1 MAEYTGATTTAMSAD
16 PESGLPPGTRLGDF
30 EITKA
35 LGAGGMGAV
44 YLATDTKLRRQ
55 AAIKV
60 LSPGGAADAA
70 ARRRL
75 LLEAQSASCL
85 NHPNIVTVYQSGSEA
100 GTDYI
105 AMEYVA
111 GRALSVLIPA
121 SGMPAAEVVRLA
133 IPIAAALAAAHEAG
147 IVHRDLKPGN
157 VMVTD
162 RGLVKVVDFGLAKRA
177 APAAAGD
184 ATMTL
189 ADTAPG
195 VVVGTFAYMAP
206 EQIQGRQVD
215 PRSDIWAFGC
225 LLYRMLTGRDVFTG
239 DSAMGTMAAAL
250 TQEPVPLRELK
261 PEIPAALERLV
272 MRCLRKDAAD
282 RWQSI
287 ADVRLVLEDLQAAPE
302 ANPVPPA
309 RRGRLGA
316 LLAAAL
322 LAGATLGA
330 GILWWNGRRAKGLSQ
345 TAILRMATLEAGL
358 NGWPSLS
365 RDGSLMAYASD
376 SAGDGNLDVWLKQVG
391 GRQAIRLTQDPAD
404 DSDPSI
410 SPDGTRVAFRSD
422 RNGGGVY
429 VVPALGGE
437 AVLIAPEGR
446 NPKFSPDGRQVAFWK
461 GRAGGGFLP
470 GSAKVFVVDAGGGTP
485 QQVGEGMAAALYPIW
500 SPKGDALLALARD
513 DASKPVES
521 GVDWWV
527 FPTSGERPHKTG
539 IMPMLWANRLLAKRT
554 PPPPPIDW
562 QEPGRMV
569 TFALEVGDAWN
580 LWQAALS
587 TDGTAD
593 GFPRRVTLGPGRQRA
608 ASWAQTKSGERLA
621 FADTPINYDIWQQP
635 VDSETGAVKGEMQ
648 LLVKSPALDSSPS
661 LSADGSRLAFL
672 SRQTS
677 LWILRLRELAPG
689 GTRETTLL
697 TSDRYLANEVI
708 SGDGRKIFLSTE
720 TGDILQLPV
729 GGAAEQLCKGCGTV
743 TGASHEGDKVL
754 YEPYEGEDL
763 TYYDAASRHSVKVAL
778 RPTPTTVFSGGRFSP
793 DGRWIAF
800 EEIDNSNAMAR
811 VWIVRAEG
819 PLPVPRAE
827 WIAVTDGASVER
839 DPAWSPGGGLLYFLS
854 ERDGFRCIW
863 ARRVSRSMQP
873 DGPEFAVKHLHTARL
888 SLGTVQASTQQ
899 IGFWAAPGRL
909 VFSLGELTGNIWLE
923 EKAASPR

>member
-1 MAEYTGATTTAMSAD
+1 MSAD

-85 NHPNIVTVYQSGSEA
+85 NHPNIVTVYQRQRGRNRLHCHGVCGRSRAQRLDSRIGH
-100 GTDYI
+100 
-105 AMEYVA
+105 A
-111 GRALSVLIPA
+111 GRRSCPV
-121 SGMPAAEVVRLA
+121 A

-250 TQEPVPLRELK
+250 TQEPVPLRQLK

-330 GILWWNGRRAKGLSQ
+330 GILWWNGRRAEGLSQ

-391 GRQAIRLTQDPAD
+391 GRQAIRLTQDPAEPERPLD
-404 DSDPSI
+404 LPRWYPGGISI
-410 SPDGTRVAFRSD
+410 RPQRRRCLRSPGSRRRGCTHRTRGAQSQSSLRTGGKWRSGKAA
-422 RNGGGVY
+422 RG
-429 VVPALGGE
+429 AASSRLGQGLRGRRRRGDASSRWARE
-437 AVLIAPEGR
+437 WPWVSIRSGLRKETRCWRWRATTLR
-446 NPKFSPDGRQVAFWK
+446 NPS
-461 GRAGGGFLP
+461 RAVWIGGYFLP
-470 GSAKVFVVDAGGGTP
+470 
-485 QQVGEGMAAALYPIW
+485 
-500 SPKGDALLALARD
+500 
-513 DASKPVES
+513 PVNA
-521 GVDWWV
+521 
-527 FPTSGERPHKTG
+527 PTRRGFT
-539 IMPMLWANRLLAKRT
+539 PMLWANRLLAKRT

-593 GFPRRVTLGPGRQRA
+593 GFPRCVTLGPGRQRA

-648 LLVKSPALDSSPS
+648 LLVKSPALIVRPRSRRTAPGLLFSAARPAS
-661 LSADGSRLAFL
+661 GFSGCANLRQAGRGKPRCSLATAILPTRSFRAMGERFFCRPKRETSCSCLSAAQRS
-672 SRQTS
+672 SS
-677 LWILRLRELAPG
+677 
-689 GTRETTLL
+689 
-697 TSDRYLANEVI
+697 
-708 SGDGRKIFLSTE
+708 
-720 TGDILQLPV
+720 
-729 GGAAEQLCKGCGTV
+729 
-743 TGASHEGDKVL
+743 
-754 YEPYEGEDL
+754 
-763 TYYDAASRHSVKVAL
+763 
-778 RPTPTTVFSGGRFSP
+778 
-793 DGRWIAF
+793 
-800 EEIDNSNAMAR
+800 AR
-811 VWIVRAEG
+811 A
-819 PLPVPRAE
+819 
-827 WIAVTDGASVER
+827 
-839 DPAWSPGGGLLYFLS
+839 
-854 ERDGFRCIW
+854 
-863 ARRVSRSMQP
+863 
-873 DGPEFAVKHLHTARL
+873 
-888 SLGTVQASTQQ
+888 
-899 IGFWAAPGRL
+899 AAP
-909 VFSLGELTGNIWLE
+909 
-923 EKAASPR
+923 